1 MNFEKRAEA
10 LRQKII
16 EDRRYLH
23 CHAEFGMKLPET
35 VSYVTKRLK
44 EIGLQPVSCGGG
56 IICDIGEGE
65 KTVLLRAD
73 MDALKVIEDNDLS
86 FRSQTEISHM
96 CGHDLHTAMLLGTAK
111 LLKEYEPKLKGRVRL
126 MFQPA
131 EEVMAGAK
139 SMLDAGVLEN
149 PSMEAAFSLHVF
161 TTLENGVLS
170 YKVGNAFSS
179 IDIFQIRIEGK
190 GGHGSALEYTVDPIK
205 AAMLIYQGIEGV
217 VARETSMFHS
227 ATCSI
232 GHFEAGTMYNVIPE
246 SALLEGTLRCFD
258 DDDRQRI
265 LERIQHILDG
275 VSQATGTTCTLKT
288 MSTPSLKND
297 PALCGSIAPY
307 LSEIQG
313 LQVMETTEP
322 ASGSEDFAFISEKVP
337 TMYMLLGVGNRNAAP
352 NHNAK
357 AIFAEDKMYLGSA
370 AMALAAVKYLENC

>member
-1 MNFEKRAEA
+1 MNFEKRADE
-10 LRQKII
+10 LRPKII

-73 MDALKVIEDNDLS
+73 MDALKVIEENDLP
-86 FRSQTEISHM
+86 FCSQTEISHM
-96 CGHDLHTAMLLGTAK
+96 CGHDLHTAMLLGTAA
-111 LLKEYEPKLKGRVRL
+111 LLKEEEANLKGRVRL
-126 MFQPA
+126 MFQPG

-139 SMLDAGVLEN
+139 AMIDAGVLEN
-149 PSMEAAFSLHVF
+149 PKVDAAFSMHVI
-161 TTLENGVLS
+161 TTMDNGVLA
-170 YKVGNAFSS
+170 YKKGSAFSS
-179 IDIFQIRIEGK
+179 IDIFKIRIEGK

-205 AAMLIYQGIEGV
+205 AAFLIYQGVEGI

-232 GHFEAGTMYNVIPE
+232 GHVEAGSMYNVIPE

-258 DDDRQRI
+258 DRDREKI
-265 LERIQHILDG
+265 LKRLQHVIDG
-275 VSQATGTTCTLKT
+275 VSLATGTKCT
-288 MSTPSLKND
+288 MEISSNPSLKND
-297 PALCGSIAPY
+297 PALCEKIAPY

-313 LQVMETTEP
+313 LLVRETSAPST
-322 ASGSEDFAFISEKVP
+322 ASEDFALISEKVP
-337 TMYMLLGVGNRNAAP
+337 TMYMFFGVGNKAAAP